1 MYCKSKI
8 KSQNGTPVIKSW
20 PCTWYKWQWFLLR
33 TLISLTEYGYFYFK
47 DFSQNFVSGV
57 ANKKEKSGFITN
69 PISCTYD
76 FLSFL
81 YNLFSSFL
89 IWSSRWC
96 KWVFFIKGVF
106 FFNFQVIAFFFNSQ
120 SDQHLML
127 FFFLL
132 FVKTM

>member
-33 TLISLTEYGYFYFK
+33 TLISLTEYGHFYFK

-89 IWSSRWC
+89 IWSRRWC
-96 KWVFFIKGVF
+96 KWFFLSKVFFLIFKLLL
-106 FFNFQVIAFFFNSQ
+106 FFNSQ